1 MMGSMNF
8 GMSAP
13 FIEAFSIAKGAGGK
27 VFSVIDRVSPINSWS
42 NDGDRPDNVKGNIS
56 FRNVHFNYP
65 TRADVKV
72 RKHLM

>member
-13 FIEAFSIAKGAGGK
+13 FIEAFAIAKGAGAK

-42 NDGDRPDNVKGNIS
+42 DDGERPGHIKGNIS
-56 FRNVHFNYP
+56 FRDVHFDYP

-72 RKHLM
+72 RKHLV